1 MVVMKNLK
9 GKKERFFFCYLY
21 SVSWNHPRLPF
32 ELSEG
37 VCLYNKLISIDPCDD
52 QGPRCHRPHQPQVPF
67 GSVGLGGQG
76 CKS

>member
-1 MVVMKNLK
+1 MVDMNNLK
-9 GKKERFFFCYLY
+9 EKRELFFFYLS

-37 VCLYNKLISIDPCDD
+37 VCLYNKRISIDPCDD
-52 QGPRCHRPHQPQVPF
+52 QRPRCHRPHQPQVPF

-76 CKS
+76 GKS